1 LTGKS
6 QGPLVLVAVVACS
19 WFPAAV
25 SGNPLIAPGDAA
37 LRADIQALADYGIVK
52 GPVTSWPL
60 AWGPLLADIEQHP
73 SESSMPAKVLQAL
86 TRVRARAR
94 WEAEVDAIRYGAH
107 VAGAENLAAIR
118 SFGDTPRETAEVGAG
133 FSWTGQRLSI
143 NVNAQAVSSPEDDKQ
158 YRADNSMVGVALG
171 NFWISA
177 STLDR
182 WWGPGWDGSLVL
194 SSNARP
200 IPALALERN
209 FTEPFATRWLSWLGP
224 WDVSALFGRLE
235 SDRVVAGP
243 QFMAFRFNF
252 RPLPSL
258 EVGLTRTA
266 QWCGDGR
273 PCNLEAFTDL
283 LLGRDNLGDAGI
295 GAQNEPGNQL
305 AGVDFRWGL
314 ARFRLPLAVYGQFIG
329 EDEAGG
335 FPSRFLAQF
344 GAEASGLW
352 RERWSWRW
360 FGEVA
365 DTSCGFYESEG
376 NFNCAYNHGIYQTGY
391 RYRGHSIGH
400 GADNDARVLSTGLLL
415 VDADETEWQVLA
427 RYGELNRGGT
437 PDPANSL
444 TATKQDFASL
454 DVSHSRMF
462 RYGVIEIGVGIERME
477 EATSSQSDNNVRAFV
492 QWRTS
497 K

>member
-1 LTGKS
+1 
-6 QGPLVLVAVVACS
+6 
-19 WFPAAV
+19 
-25 SGNPLIAPGDAA
+25 
-37 LRADIQALADYGIVK
+37 
-52 GPVTSWPL
+52 
-60 AWGPLLADIEQHP
+60 
-73 SESSMPAKVLQAL
+73 
-86 TRVRARAR
+86 
-94 WEAEVDAIRYGAH
+94 
-107 VAGAENLAAIR
+107 
-118 SFGDTPRETAEVGAG
+118 
-133 FSWTGQRLSI
+133 
-143 NVNAQAVSSPEDDKQ
+143 
-158 YRADNSMVGVALG
+158 MVGVALG

-200 IPALALERN
+200 IPALTFERN

-235 SDRVVAGP
+235 SDRVVAGA

-266 QWCGDGR
+266 QWCGEGR